1 MAHHGQGERS
11 QTDRNYTETCSI
23 HRWLIIIKSKTV
35 TFFNKTSSFFN
46 LLSIEKVKSYRMSNL
61 VYKNVR
67 STFECKQSF
76 RNSMGQLGLKSFESL
91 LNHLHV
97 LKKLI
102 FTFHREPL
110 LRSHGVLRDYIRPE
124 WWVLWLHRLYFWI
137 PLHTKVLP
145 SSLETRPP
153 ELQHP
158 RRNQRGATQGRT
170 SYCWLTV
177 FKITHLIG
185 DWGVNF
191 NIFKSIF
198 ITMQRSNWMITN

>member
-35 TFFNKTSSFFN
+35 TFFNKTSSFFH

-97 LKKLI
+97 LKVDFHISQGTTSLI
-102 FTFHREPL
+102 TWSSL
-110 LRSHGVLRDYIRPE
+110 V
-124 WWVLWLHRLYFWI
+124 
-137 PLHTKVLP
+137 LHT
-145 SSLETRPP
+145 
-153 ELQHP
+153 P
-158 RRNQRGATQGRT
+158 RVMSAMVT
-170 SYCWLTV
+170 SALFLDSTP
-177 FKITHLIG
+177 H
-185 DWGVNF
+185 
-191 NIFKSIF
+191 KS
-198 ITMQRSNWMITN
+198 TT

>member
-1 MAHHGQGERS
+1 MVI
-11 QTDRNYTETCSI
+11 T
-23 HRWLIIIKSKTV
+23 IKSKTV
-35 TFFNKTSSFFN
+35 TFFNKTFSFFN
-46 LLSIEKVKSYRMSNL
+46 LLSIVKVKSYRMSNL

-67 STFECKQSF
+67 STVECKQSF
-76 RNSMGQLGLKSFESL
+76 RNSMGQLLSPFWIICMYL
-91 LNHLHV
+91 
-97 LKKLI
+97 KLI

-110 LRSHGVLRDYIRPE
+110 LRSHGVLWYYIRPE

-153 ELQHP
+153 ELQHL

-170 SYCWLTV
+170 SYRWLTV
-177 FKITHLIG
+177 FKIKHLIG

-198 ITMQRSNWMITN
+198 ITMQRSYWMITN